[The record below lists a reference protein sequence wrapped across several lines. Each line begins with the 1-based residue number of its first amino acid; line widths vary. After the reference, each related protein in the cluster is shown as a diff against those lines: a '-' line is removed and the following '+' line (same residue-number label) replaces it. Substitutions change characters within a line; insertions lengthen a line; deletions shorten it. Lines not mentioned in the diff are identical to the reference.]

1 MTLEEIKTEI
11 NALYDACLEK
21 KTPFHIKI
29 DICVVPENLARKVF
43 EITSIDI
50 SNHWITIDNFGIIH
64 TLQQHSNPITEAK
77 RGQVA
82 IEREDFLKWIEVVLN
97 PDEVKYIG
105 NSKRSE
111 KPILQFEKIIEH
123 KKVVVKEVRTV
134 TSTKKNKVSRLV
146 FHTMYKFKKPN

>member
-1 MTLEEIKTEI
+1 MNLEEIRKQI
-11 NALYDACLEK
+11 SDLYDTCLEK
-21 KTPFHIKI
+21 TVQFHVKV
-29 DICVVPENLARKVF
+29 DICIVPNDLAKKVF

-82 IEREDFLKWIEVVLN
+82 IERDDFLKWIEVVLF

-105 NSKRSE
+105 SSKRSE

-123 KKVVVKEVRTV
+123 KKVVVKEIRTV
-134 TSTKKNKVSRLV
+134 TSTKKNKISRLV